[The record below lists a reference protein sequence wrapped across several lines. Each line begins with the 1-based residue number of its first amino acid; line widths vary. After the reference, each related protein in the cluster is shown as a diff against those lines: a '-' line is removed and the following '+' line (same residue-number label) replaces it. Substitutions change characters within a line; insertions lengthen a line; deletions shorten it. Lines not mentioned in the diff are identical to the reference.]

1 MLGTVQKLPLVW
13 LVLEGGQRFCT
24 KILGWHSFGGVADWA
39 KIWKKNCGGENW
51 EGTEFEKNSQI
62 TEKNMISTKKMWA
75 KIMNKNW
82 GDAKM

>member
-1 MLGTVQKLPLVW
+1 M
-13 LVLEGGQRFCT
+13 E
-24 KILGWHSFGGVADWA
+24 
-39 KIWKKNCGGENW
+39 KKCGGENW

-62 TEKNMISTKKMWA
+62 TEKKHDFNKKMWA

>member
-1 MLGTVQKLPLVW
+1 MYKN
-13 LVLEGGQRFCT
+13 
-24 KILGWHSFGGVADWA
+24 SGVAQFWWGRRLG
-39 KIWKKNCGGENW
+39 KNMEKNCGGENW

-62 TEKNMISTKKMWA
+62 TEKKHDFNKKMWA